1 MVDRIDIPKGK
12 GNVCVMGD
20 KDDPPKWSREK
31 LDELLKQLD
40 EVNKKI
46 KVEPATPEDV
56 LGTKE
61 DDLRLPIDQPDFAEQ
76 LKKELENEVE
86 YEKATKKSYSELL
99 KKFAKLKE
107 LYRENG
113 KKDPQWL
120 IKLENDLKSRHR

>member
-1 MVDRIDIPKGK
+1 
-12 GNVCVMGD
+12 MGD